1 MKSFKELREDTL
13 FLEYSTMMENHPFNE
28 FTTEEL
34 LDIVLDDDIYEG
46 HRFNALYVLSNS
58 REEELNETYELEEG
72 IGALLGLGG
81 AAFKLAK
88 SPALRAAAQKGLA
101 AGKSVISKGW
111 EKAKGLFGKK
121 PSGKTPETA
130 PKPSARRPSLQPPE
144 APKPSKTPEAP
155 KPSKTSPET
164 PEPPKAPEAPKPT
177 KAPEA
182 PKPSKTPEA
191 PKPSSPKPSSGIIP
205 KVVKYGAPA
214 AAGAY
219 LYNKANKSSEAGE
232 TSSKGGSSSAMD
244 KPVSPGGMSSK
255 DIHKGI
261 SDLASQDP
269 DTKAAVNAL
278 HSIKPP
284 TKADSLEKEARDL
297 LKKREEHTGIE
308 TSPESKD
315 SLMNQMKKDPRAEKT
330 MQNFVDMQKKENERL
345 GVKECVGLIKTSSW
359 NKKEV

>member
-144 APKPSKTPEAP
+144 APEKAPVAP
-155 KPSKTSPET
+155 KTKLSLGKT
-164 PEPPKAPEAPKPT
+164 
-177 KAPEA
+177 
-182 PKPSKTPEA
+182 
-191 PKPSSPKPSSGIIP
+191 
-205 KVVKYGAPA
+205 VLKYGAPTA
-214 AAGAY
+214 AAAY
-219 LYNKANKSSEAGE
+219 LYNKATGKPAEAGV
-232 TSSKGGSSSAMD
+232 TDSSKGMSKGSSAMD
-244 KPVSPGGMSSK
+244 KPVSPGGMSSR

-261 SDLASQDP
+261 ADLAGEDP
-269 DTKAAVNAL
+269 ETKAAVKTLSTIN
-278 HSIKPP
+278 KPSAVAKP
-284 TKADSLEKEARDL
+284 DSFSKA
-297 LKKREEHTGIE
+297 
-308 TSPESKD
+308 
-315 SLMNQMKKDPRAEKT
+315 AEKLRST
-330 MQNFVDMQKKENERL
+330 AASSDAATAAMKSASSKLDK
-345 GVKECVGLIKTSSW
+345 LIARK
-359 NKKEV
+359 